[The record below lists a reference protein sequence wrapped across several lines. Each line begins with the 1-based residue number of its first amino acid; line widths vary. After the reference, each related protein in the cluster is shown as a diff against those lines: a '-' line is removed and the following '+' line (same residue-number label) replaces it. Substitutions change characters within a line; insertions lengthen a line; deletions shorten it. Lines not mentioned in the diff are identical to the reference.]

1 MQNQNKILVQELQF
15 IRTTDLLVKKA
26 SCIRWISVMKTVKG
40 GSMAFV
46 ALLLANFF
54 KGIFDGDTLNLS
66 MFLSLMFALY
76 SIVFTL
82 VIDFVLSKSMARKEI
97 INDILAMRNARV
109 QLQAPKTN
117 LPKLENESDKN

>member
-26 SCIRWISVMKTVKG
+26 SAIRWISIMKTVKG
-40 GSMAFV
+40 GSMALV

-54 KGIFDGDTLNLS
+54 KGIFDGNSLDLS
-66 MFLSLMFALY
+66 MFLSLVFTMY

-97 INDILAMRNARV
+97 INDILAMRNARA
-109 QLQAPKTN
+109 QPQPPKVTSE
-117 LPKLENESDKN
+117 LENTSNEN